1 MSAILA
7 LATLLCAAE
16 LPRARVIGLTE
27 VQGEFQGLVRDG
39 GGFSLAVGNQRVPL
53 QDVVRAALDGPA
65 PAARP
70 APRPAVIAL
79 FPDHGELG
87 GDIKDAAGE
96 RLTIANP
103 ILGDVRLP
111 LDDLIAIVFPRAFPT
126 LAASEEFRVQ
136 VRTPPPSDT
145 LYTTE
150 GSSVQGIV
158 RSVGTDAI
166 TVQAAGLGT
175 TAFPIAKIRGLAL
188 AQIDAYR
195 APAALRIGAVL
206 RDGSTLWGALAGGDA
221 TTLKLEAACGTFDIP
236 FAALAELLVAGG
248 RWTMLGDL
256 APETV
261 EERSYLGDRVWSF
274 RRDANVM
281 GGPLKAR
288 GVRYHRGLGVHSY
301 SKLSYRLDRKYV
313 RFEALAAIDD
323 CAIDENLDTRFGN
336 VVFKVAVDG
345 QERFS
350 SDEVSWNDA
359 PRPVAVDT
367 TNAAVL
373 VLEVDWGAGFH
384 VRDRAD
390 WLEARLYAAPR

>member
-1 MSAILA
+1 MLA

-16 LPRARVIGLTE
+16 PPRAQVTALTE
-27 VQGEFQGLVRDG
+27 IQGGFQGLVRDG
-39 GGFSLAVGNQRVPL
+39 GGFSLVVGDQRVPV
-53 QDVVRAALDGPA
+53 QEVVRAVLAP
-65 PAARP
+65 PAAGP
-70 APRPAVIAL
+70 VSRPAVIAI
-79 FPDHGELG
+79 FPDRGELA
-87 GDIKDAAGE
+87 GDIKDAAEE

-111 LDDLIAIVFPRAFPT
+111 LDDLLALVFPRAFPT

-136 VRTPPPSDT
+136 ARTPPAADM

-150 GSSVQGIV
+150 GGTVEGIV
-158 RSVGTDAI
+158 QSMSTDAI
-166 TVQAAGLGT
+166 TVQSAGLGT
-175 TAFPIAKIRGLAL
+175 TAFPIAGIRGLAL

-221 TTLKLEAACGTFDIP
+221 SKLKVEAACGAFDIP
-236 FAALAELLVAGG
+236 FAAVAELLVAGG
-248 RWTMLGDL
+248 RWTMVADL
-256 APETV
+256 APEAV
-261 EERSYLGDRVWSF
+261 EERSYLGDKAWSF

-301 SKLSYRLDRKYV
+301 SKLSYRLDRKYA
-313 RFEALAAIDD
+313 RFEALAAVDD
-323 CAIDENLDTRFGN
+323 CAVDENLDTRFGN
-336 VVFKVAVDG
+336 VVFRVAVDG
-345 QERFS
+345 RERFAS
-350 SDEVSWNDA
+350 GEVSWNDA
-359 PRPVAVDT
+359 PRPVIVDT

-390 WLEARLYAAPR
+390 WLEARLLAAPR